1 MMPQIIEQISVF
13 CDILQ
18 EHAQQGDVFPLEE
31 ITMNLT
37 FDVIE
42 LLVL

>member
-1 MMPQIIEQISVF
+1 VVPQIIGQISVF

-18 EHAQQGDVFPLEE
+18 EHAQQGDVFPLKEAA
-31 ITMNLT
+31 MNLT
-37 FDVIE
+37 FDIIG